1 MTKNSTTKNG
11 TKNGKEK
18 ALAPKTKKKSTLP
31 VKIEAQ
37 GRGFEEPTDREDL
50 LIPRASLL
58 QALSPQVTEG
68 IERCK
73 SGVVINSISNTIL
86 PAEFIPIFKYT
97 EYLKFNP
104 RDKKDE
110 NYDPAFEPGQLI
122 WRITDKE
129 DPRVAETKFAE
140 DGSKPTAQKV
150 MNFLCYFPGE
160 PMPIVLG
167 FAKTSYKAGKK
178 LISLAQLSGGDMFS
192 RKYRLQTKQ
201 ADKEGIKYFV
211 LDVAL
216 INKCNQAEFAIAE
229 GLYNRFRGKELKV
242 HEPEKKIVEET
253 KA

>member
-1 MTKNSTTKNG
+1 MAK
-11 TKNGKEK
+11 KNGK
-18 ALAPKTKKKSTLP
+18 AVVKKGSTP
-31 VKIEAQ
+31 PANINVQ

-58 QALSPQVTEG
+58 QALSPQVSEG
-68 IERCK
+68 IEGCK
-73 SGVVINSISNTIL
+73 AGIVVNSVSNSVL
-86 PAEFIPIFKYT
+86 PEEFIPIFKYT

-104 RDKKDE
+104 RDKKDPAF
-110 NYDPAFEPGQLI
+110 DPAYEPGQLI
-122 WRITDKE
+122 WKIVNKE

-140 DGSKPTAQKV
+140 DGSKPLAQKV

-192 RKYRLQTKQ
+192 RKYRLQVKQ

-216 INKCNQAEFAIAE
+216 ISKTNQAEFAIAE

-242 HEPEKKIVEET
+242 HEPEQKPLEEN
-253 KA
+253 KPAA

>member
-1 MTKNSTTKNG
+1 MALKGKTLCNSKVP
-11 TKNGKEK
+11 
-18 ALAPKTKKKSTLP
+18 AKKKTTLP
-31 VKIEAQ
+31 PANIETQ

-58 QALSPQVTEG
+58 QALSPQVSEG
-68 IERCK
+68 IDGCK
-73 SGVVINSISNTIL
+73 AGVVVNSISNTVL
-86 PAEFIPIFKYT
+86 PDRFIPIFKYT

-104 RDKKDE
+104 RDKKDD
-110 NYDPAFEPGQLI
+110 NFDPAYEPGQMI
-122 WRITDKE
+122 WKITDKA

-150 MNFLCYFPGE
+150 MNFLCFFPGE

-167 FAKTSYKAGKK
+167 FSKTSYKAGKK

-192 RKYRLQTKQ
+192 RVYQLQVKQ

-216 INKCNQAEFAIAE
+216 VGKASKEEFAVAE
-229 GLYNRFRGKELKV
+229 NLYNRFRGKDLQV
-242 HEPEKKIVEET
+242 HEPEKKEE
-253 KA
+253 AAE